1 MGPGY
6 CGGVSEQAS
15 DETHQVRSDGE
26 TGGLKRDIRHV
37 TDFVAWVRELRPFR
51 VLTHLSDRDGN
62 LLASGM
68 SYQSIFAVFAAV
80 WVLFSVAGLVLGSN
94 QVLTDAL
101 IHSIN
106 QAVPGLIGSKG
117 AIDPKALLN
126 SSALSW
132 TGLIALVGLL
142 WTAIGWMSYTREA
155 VRLIFDLGR
164 DTRNFFVQKGT
175 DLALAVAFGILMI
188 ISAALTVAS
197 GAALGFVFS
206 LFGIGIHSFWASATA
221 SAIGIVL
228 SICLYAVALGSMYR
242 VLSHIRIPFRSLAAG
257 SLLGAVALVIM
268 SSLSGLLLRGASKN
282 PLLASFVVFVAL
294 LIWFNLM
301 CQVILLGASWIAVG
315 MADRGISGKDPEVAK
330 ADRLRRLHQAR
341 ILVAESEIADARERL
356 DRAHGLGKAFARRR
370 LRAAALHRHELVM
383 RGPKE
388 QAETPGGGT
397 R

>member
-1 MGPGY
+1 M
-6 CGGVSEQAS
+6 SEQAS
-15 DETHQVRSDGE
+15 DDPHQSETRDQP
-26 TGGLKRDIRHV
+26 GGVKGAIRHI
-37 TDFVAWVRELRPFR
+37 TQFIAWVQQLRPFR
-51 VLTHLSDRDGN
+51 VLTHLSNRDGN

-101 IHSIN
+101 INSIN
-106 QAVPGLIGSKG
+106 RAVPGLIGTKG
-117 AIDPKALLN
+117 AIDPKSLLN
-126 SSALSW
+126 STALSW
-132 TGLIALVGLL
+132 TGLIALIGLL

-175 DLALAVAFGILMI
+175 DLGLAVAFGILMI
-188 ISAALTVAS
+188 ASAALTVAS

-206 LFGIGIHSFWASATA
+206 LFGIGIHSFWATATA

-242 VLSHIRIPFRSLAAG
+242 LLSHIRIPFGRLAVG

-294 LIWFNLM
+294 LIWFNLI
-301 CQVILLGASWIAVG
+301 CKVILFAASWIAVG
-315 MADRGISGKDPEVAK
+315 MADAGISGKDPQVAK
-330 ADRLRRLHQAR
+330 ADRERRLHQAR
-341 ILVAESEIADARERL
+341 ILVAESEIEDARARL
-356 DRAHGLGKAFARRR
+356 KRAHGLGKVFARRR
-370 LRAAALHRHELVM
+370 LRAAALHRHELVL

-388 QAETPGGGT
+388 QAESPGGGT